1 MKQLSLITKEP
12 KQTDGN
18 PFRQEEGGYIMKKA
32 LNIILPLVL
41 IFSLAACG
49 GGGGGKAPT
58 ESTSS
63 AESGKA
69 AEDTELSRL
78 KELYDGEWINEDP
91 YDGPF
96 TMEVL
101 STTSIKMTYEASGEL
116 ICDLF
121 YSSGELTSISVS
133 MSGNSL
139 GKYSIDTQSGILTF
153 RPNDTDV
160 FTYTKE

>member
-1 MKQLSLITKEP
+1 
-12 KQTDGN
+12 
-18 PFRQEEGGYIMKKA
+18 MKKA
-32 LNIILPLVL
+32 LNIILSLVL
-41 IFSLAACG
+41 IFSLAACGG

>member
-1 MKQLSLITKEP
+1 
-12 KQTDGN
+12 
-18 PFRQEEGGYIMKKA
+18 MKKA
-32 LNIILPLVL
+32 LNIILSLVL

-101 STTSIKMTYEASGEL
+101 STTSVSMTYEATGSNV
-116 ICDLF
+116 CDLF
-121 YSSGELTSISVS
+121 YSADDLTSISVS
-133 MSGNSL
+133 LSGMSL
-139 GKYSIDTQSGILTF
+139 GKYSIDPQTGILSF

>member
-1 MKQLSLITKEP
+1 MLQEMLAIFCAARINSG
-12 KQTDGN
+12 GN
-18 PFRQEEGGYIMKKA
+18 IMKKVLA
-32 LNIILPLVL
+32 MLTLLALVL
-41 IFSLAACG
+41 ALAACG
-49 GGGGGKAPT
+49 GGGGKSPSESSAP
-58 ESTSS
+58 
-63 AESGKA
+63 AESGKSQSVDGEMA
-69 AEDTELSRL
+69 KL

-121 YSSGELTSISVS
+121 YSSGEHTSISVS

>member
-1 MKQLSLITKEP
+1 MKKTLILFLSL
-12 KQTDGN
+12 
-18 PFRQEEGGYIMKKA
+18 
-32 LNIILPLVL
+32 VL
-41 IFSLAACG
+41 MLTFAACG
-49 GGGGGKAPT
+49 GAGKSPT

-91 YDGPF
+91 YNGPF

-121 YSSGELTSISVS
+121 YSPGELTGISVS

>member
-1 MKQLSLITKEP
+1 
-12 KQTDGN
+12 
-18 PFRQEEGGYIMKKA
+18 MKK
-32 LNIILPLVL
+32 LMVLFLVFIM
-41 IFSLAACG
+41 IFTLAACG
-49 GGGGGKAPT
+49 EKNGGKSPS

-63 AESGKA
+63 AESGEIT
-69 AEDTELSRL
+69 AEDADLAQL
-78 KELYDGEWINEDP
+78 KELYDGTWINQDP

-101 STTSIKMTYEASGEL
+101 STTSIKMTYEASSEL

>member
-1 MKQLSLITKEP
+1 
-12 KQTDGN
+12 
-18 PFRQEEGGYIMKKA
+18 MKKA
-32 LNIILPLVL
+32 LTIILSLAL
-41 IFSLAACG
+41 ILSLAAC

-58 ESTSS
+58 ESTPP
-63 AESGKA
+63 AESGKV
-69 AEDTELSRL
+69 AEDADLARL
-78 KELYDGEWINEDP
+78 KELYDGTWINEDP
-91 YDGPF
+91 HDGPF

-121 YSSGELTSISVS
+121 YSPGELTGISVS

-153 RPNDTDV
+153 RPNDTDA